1 VHRIGRT
8 ARAGAAGRAIGL
20 VDEASALNLEAIE
33 KFIGQKI
40 PVEWAEDDLFVA
52 EIKPSAEERRR
63 FAEERRARLEARRGS
78 IAALAAA
85 AAAARC
91 STRRTTRRR
100 PRPRPP
106 TASDAGA
113 AGAAAA
119 PAARGPGRQPMTRIA
134 IIDDWGAMVSAQ
146 AIWRRLEGRARIDA
160 FQDTLASEDA
170 LAERLAPYEIIVP
183 TRERTFFRAG
193 LLGRLPTLRMIA
205 IGGRFTGQV
214 DLAAAAA
221 KGIAVTDTE
230 GSGVNAFEHTVAL
243 MMALVRRVPQ
253 EDRATREGRWQTPPI
268 GVDMYGKTLGII
280 GLGRIGGK
288 MAAFGRLL
296 GMRVLA
302 TGITLTD
309 ERAAAAGVTR
319 VDLDTLLRESDV
331 VSVHYRLSDKTR
343 GLITARHLSL
353 MKPGAFL
360 VNTARGRSST
370 SGPSSRR
377 CARAVS
383 PAPPS
388 TCSTSSRCRRAIR
401 CSRST
406 TWS

>member
-1 VHRIGRT
+1 V
-8 ARAGAAGRAIGL
+8 
-20 VDEASALNLEAIE
+20 
-33 KFIGQKI
+33 
-40 PVEWAEDDLFVA
+40 
-52 EIKPSAEERRR
+52 
-63 FAEERRARLEARRGS
+63 
-78 IAALAAA
+78 
-85 AAAARC
+85 
-91 STRRTTRRR
+91 TRV
-100 PRPRPP
+100 
-106 TASDAGA
+106 
-113 AGAAAA
+113 
-119 PAARGPGRQPMTRIA
+119 A
-134 IIDDWGAMVSAQ
+134 IIDDWGGMVSALP
-146 AIWRRLEGRARIDA
+146 IWKRLDGRATIDTFA
-160 FQDTLASEDA
+160 DTLASEDA
-170 LAERLAPYEIIVP
+170 LAVRLAPYEIIVP
-183 TRERTFFRAG
+183 TRERTFFRPG
-193 LLGRLPTLRMIA
+193 LIARLPALRLIA

-221 KGIAVTDTE
+221 RGIVVTDTE

-309 ERAAAAGVTR
+309 ARAAAADTTR

-343 GLITARHLSL
+343 GLITARHLAL

-360 VNTARGRSST
+360 VNTARGPIVDEAALLEALRARRIAGAALDVFDVEPLPKNHPLLALDNVVLTPHLGFVTAEGYGIFFGQAMESILAFLDGKTPPRVVVARS
-370 SGPSSRR
+370 
-377 CARAVS
+377 
-383 PAPPS
+383 
-388 TCSTSSRCRRAIR
+388 
-401 CSRST
+401 
-406 TWS
+406 